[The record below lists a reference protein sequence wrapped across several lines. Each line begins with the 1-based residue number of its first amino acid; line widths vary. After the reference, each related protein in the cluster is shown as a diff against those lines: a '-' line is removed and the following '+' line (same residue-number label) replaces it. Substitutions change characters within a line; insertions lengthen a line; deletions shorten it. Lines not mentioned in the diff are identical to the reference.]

1 MKKCPKPLGY
11 GIRRTPVVLGLSAAL
26 CMPAAFSYANVDN
39 GMDRESVLS
48 VMQGKTI
55 KGQILDETGE
65 SMIGVS
71 VLVKGT
77 TIGTVTDF
85 DGNYTIKAN
94 KGAVITFSYIG
105 YKTQE
110 IKFTGQPTVNI
121 KMVPDNQT
129 LDEVVVVGY
138 GTMKRSDLTGS
149 VASIAA
155 KDVEGFK
162 TSSVAGALGGQ
173 IAGVQITSTDGTP
186 GAGFSINIRGVGT
199 LTGDSSPLYIVD
211 GFEVDDID
219 YLSNSDIESI
229 EILKDASS
237 SAIYGARAANGVVLI
252 STKSG
257 KIGKPIIN
265 YNGSASYRKISK
277 KLDVLSPYEFVK
289 LQGEVNSKYSDS
301 YFKTGNDDDGNPY
314 RYQSLDDYIG
324 VSGVNW
330 QDETF
335 NPTWSQDH
343 SLSIMGGTED
353 TKYNASFSRY
363 IENGI
368 FKNSG
373 FNKTTGKFRLDQKL
387 SKSLSFNFTVN
398 YALTNREGV
407 GTSGDSG
414 RFNMLAQILS
424 ARPTGGLKLTD
435 EELLASAIDPEMLES
450 GESLAQV
457 NPVKQTESVTNNKRA
472 EMWSGNASATWQIIK
487 GLTFKTAGTYNTT
500 NNRTDIFYK
509 DGSKEAYRNGQK
521 PYGRTQMGRDVRW
534 TNSNNLT
541 WKQKVKKHNYD
552 IMLGHEVSFKSTEY
566 LLGEAMDFPFD
577 NLGNDYL
584 GLGATPSRVESSYS
598 EKTLL
603 SFFAR
608 GNYNYDNRYL
618 FTATVRADGST
629 VFSNKNK
636 WGFFPSFSAAWRVSE
651 EAFMKDVE
659 WVSNFK
665 VRLGWGIVGNDRISN
680 YLSMDL
686 YEANKY
692 GIGNNTV
699 TVLTPK
705 QLKNANLKW
714 EGASSVNLGVDLG
727 FFDNRLN
734 VTADFF
740 IKDTKDLLLAQSLA
754 HVTGF
759 DSQMQ
764 NIGKIQNKGIELSF
778 NSTNIQT
785 RNFTWQTNFNISFIK
800 NTLKGLASGVESM
813 YARSGFDS
821 NFTAYDYIATVGQS
835 LGLIY
840 GYEFDGIY
848 QSSDFY
854 TTPDNQLIL
863 KEGIT
868 NNARYG
874 TVKPGVV
881 KYKDQ
886 DGDGII
892 TTNDRTVIGNA
903 MPKWYGGITN
913 TFNYKGIDFS
923 FMFQF
928 NYGNDIYNATRL
940 YATQSRSGRRN
951 MLAEVADRWSPTNAS
966 NKVPSQDGYI
976 VNDVYSRFI
985 EDGSFLRLKN
995 ITLGYTLPH
1004 KWTRKFHASK
1014 LRIYATGQN
1023 LFCISGYSGYDPE
1036 VNSASSNPM
1045 TPGLDWGAYPKS
1057 RVFTFG
1063 IDLQF

>member
-1 MKKCPKPLGY
+1 MYSINFIKSISVRGWFTLLTL
-11 GIRRTPVVLGLSAAL
+11 ILTINL
-26 CMPAAFSYANVDN
+26 YAQNTT
-39 GMDRESVLS
+39 L
-48 VMQGKTI
+48 
-55 KGQILDETGE
+55 KGVIVDETDTPL
-65 SMIGVS
+65 IGATVQ
-71 VLVKGT
+71 VKGT
-77 TIGTVTDF
+77 STGSITDF

-301 YFKTGNDDDGNPY
+301 YFKTGNDDNGNPY

-487 GLTFKTAGTYNTT
+487 GLTFKTSGTYNTT

-566 LLGEAMDFPFD
+566 LLGEAMD
-577 NLGNDYL
+577 
-584 GLGATPSRVESSYS
+584 S
-598 EKTLL
+598 LL
-603 SFFAR
+603 
-608 GNYNYDNRYL
+608 
-618 FTATVRADGST
+618 
-629 VFSNKNK
+629 
-636 WGFFPSFSAAWRVSE
+636 
-651 EAFMKDVE
+651 
-659 WVSNFK
+659 
-665 VRLGWGIVGNDRISN
+665 
-680 YLSMDL
+680 
-686 YEANKY
+686 
-692 GIGNNTV
+692 
-699 TVLTPK
+699 
-705 QLKNANLKW
+705 
-714 EGASSVNLGVDLG
+714 
-727 FFDNRLN
+727 
-734 VTADFF
+734 
-740 IKDTKDLLLAQSLA
+740 
-754 HVTGF
+754 
-759 DSQMQ
+759 
-764 NIGKIQNKGIELSF
+764 
-778 NSTNIQT
+778 
-785 RNFTWQTNFNISFIK
+785 
-800 NTLKGLASGVESM
+800 
-813 YARSGFDS
+813 
-821 NFTAYDYIATVGQS
+821 
-835 LGLIY
+835 
-840 GYEFDGIY
+840 
-848 QSSDFY
+848 
-854 TTPDNQLIL
+854 
-863 KEGIT
+863 
-868 NNARYG
+868 
-874 TVKPGVV
+874 
-881 KYKDQ
+881 
-886 DGDGII
+886 II
-892 TTNDRTVIGNA
+892 
-903 MPKWYGGITN
+903 
-913 TFNYKGIDFS
+913 
-923 FMFQF
+923 
-928 NYGNDIYNATRL
+928 
-940 YATQSRSGRRN
+940 
-951 MLAEVADRWSPTNAS
+951 
-966 NKVPSQDGYI
+966 
-976 VNDVYSRFI
+976 
-985 EDGSFLRLKN
+985 
-995 ITLGYTLPH
+995 
-1004 KWTRKFHASK
+1004 
-1014 LRIYATGQN
+1014 
-1023 LFCISGYSGYDPE
+1023 
-1036 VNSASSNPM
+1036 
-1045 TPGLDWGAYPKS
+1045 
-1057 RVFTFG
+1057 
-1063 IDLQF
+1063 

>member
-1 MKKCPKPLGY
+1 MYNINFIKSISVRGWFTLLTL
-11 GIRRTPVVLGLSAAL
+11 ILTINL
-26 CMPAAFSYANVDN
+26 YAQNTT
-39 GMDRESVLS
+39 L
-48 VMQGKTI
+48 
-55 KGQILDETGE
+55 KGVIVDETDTPL
-65 SMIGVS
+65 IGATVQ
-71 VLVKGT
+71 VKGT
-77 TIGTVTDF
+77 STGSITDF

-301 YFKTGNDDDGNPY
+301 YFKTGNDDNGNPY

-472 EMWSGNASATWQIIK
+472 EMWAGNASATWQIIK
-487 GLTFKTAGTYNTT
+487 GLTFKTSGTYNTT

-835 LGLIY
+835 LGLVY

>member
-1 MKKCPKPLGY
+1 MYNINFIKSISTRGWFTLLTL
-11 GIRRTPVVLGLSAAL
+11 ILTISL
-26 CMPAAFSYANVDN
+26 YAQNAT
-39 GMDRESVLS
+39 L
-48 VMQGKTI
+48 
-55 KGQILDETGE
+55 KGVIVDETDTPL
-65 SMIGVS
+65 IGATVQ
-71 VLVKGT
+71 VKGT
-77 TIGTVTDF
+77 STGSITDF

-472 EMWSGNASATWQIIK
+472 EMWSENASATWQIIK
-487 GLTFKTAGTYNTT
+487 GLTFKTSGTYNTT

-764 NIGKIQNKGIELSF
+764 NIGKIQNKGIELSL

-874 TVKPGVV
+874 SVKPGVV

>member
-1 MKKCPKPLGY
+1 MYNINFIKSISVRGWFTLLTL
-11 GIRRTPVVLGLSAAL
+11 ILTINL
-26 CMPAAFSYANVDN
+26 YAQNTT
-39 GMDRESVLS
+39 L
-48 VMQGKTI
+48 
-55 KGQILDETGE
+55 KGVIVDETDTPL
-65 SMIGVS
+65 IGATVQ
-71 VLVKGT
+71 VKGT
-77 TIGTVTDF
+77 STGSITDF

-928 NYGNDIYNATRL
+928 NYGNDIYKATR
-940 YATQSRSGRRN
+940 
-951 MLAEVADRWSPTNAS
+951 
-966 NKVPSQDGYI
+966 
-976 VNDVYSRFI
+976 
-985 EDGSFLRLKN
+985 
-995 ITLGYTLPH
+995 
-1004 KWTRKFHASK
+1004 
-1014 LRIYATGQN
+1014 
-1023 LFCISGYSGYDPE
+1023 
-1036 VNSASSNPM
+1036 
-1045 TPGLDWGAYPKS
+1045 
-1057 RVFTFG
+1057 
-1063 IDLQF
+1063 

>member
-1 MKKCPKPLGY
+1 MYNINFIKSISVRGWFTLLTL
-11 GIRRTPVVLGLSAAL
+11 ILTINL
-26 CMPAAFSYANVDN
+26 YAQNTT
-39 GMDRESVLS
+39 L
-48 VMQGKTI
+48 
-55 KGQILDETGE
+55 KGVIVDETDTPL
-65 SMIGVS
+65 IGATVQ
-71 VLVKGT
+71 VKGT
-77 TIGTVTDF
+77 STGSITDF

-301 YFKTGNDDDGNPY
+301 YFKTGNDDNGNPY

-487 GLTFKTAGTYNTT
+487 GLTFKTSGTYNTT

-985 EDGSFLRLKN
+985 EDGSFLSIKN

-1057 RVFTFG
+1057 RVFTYG

>member
-1 MKKCPKPLGY
+1 MQYIYSIKSIGKRGWFTLLALILVIGLYAQEASVKG
-11 GIRRTPVVLGLSAAL
+11 VV
-26 CMPAAFSYANVDN
+26 
-39 GMDRESVLS
+39 
-48 VMQGKTI
+48 
-55 KGQILDETGE
+55 LDETDTPL
-65 SMIGVS
+65 IGATIQ
-71 VLVKGT
+71 VKGT
-77 TIGTVTDF
+77 STGAITDI
-85 DGNYTIKAN
+85 DGNFTLKTK
-94 KGAVITFSYIG
+94 KGNTLAISYIG

-110 IKFTGQPTVNI
+110 IKYTGQSSINI
-121 KMVPDNQT
+121 KMVPDNQS
-129 LDEVVVVGY
+129 LEEVVVVGY
-138 GTMKRSDLTGS
+138 GAMKRSDLTGS
-149 VASIAA
+149 VSSVSM
-155 KDVEGFK
+155 KDIEGFQ
-162 TSSVAGALGGQ
+162 SSSIAGALGGQ
-173 IAGVQITSTDGTP
+173 VAGVQITSTDGTP

-211 GFEVDDID
+211 GFEVESID
-219 YLSNSDIESI
+219 HIANSDIESM

-257 KIGKPIIN
+257 KVGRPIVS
-265 YNGSASYRKISK
+265 YNGSASYRNISK

-289 LQGEVNSKYSDS
+289 LQGEVNEQYLGTYYKEGMDEE
-301 YFKTGNDDDGNPY
+301 GNPY
-314 RYQSLDDYIG
+314 RYQSLNDYIG
-324 VSGVNW
+324 DKGVDW
-330 QDETF
+330 QDQTF
-335 NPTWSQDH
+335 NSTWSQDH
-343 SLSIMGGTED
+343 NFSVTGGNND
-353 TKYNASFSRY
+353 TKYTASFSRY

-373 FNKTTGKFRLDQKL
+373 FDKTTAKVRFNQKITKNITLDA
-387 SKSLSFNFTVN
+387 TIN
-398 YALTNREGV
+398 YAQTNRKGS
-407 GTSGDSG
+407 GTSADAG

-424 ARPTGGLKLTD
+424 ARPTPGWKMTI
-435 EELLASAIDPEMLES
+435 EEFLDAAIDPEMLET

-457 NPVKQTESVTNNKRA
+457 NPVKQAESVTNDKRS
-472 EMWSGNASATWQIIK
+472 ELWSGNASLTWQIIK

-500 NNRTDIFYK
+500 NNRTDVFYK
-509 DGSKEAYRNGQK
+509 NGSKEAYRNGES

-534 TNSNNLT
+534 TNYNNLT
-541 WKQKVKKHNYD
+541 WKQKIKKHQYD
-552 IMLGHEVSFKSTEY
+552 VMLGHEVAYRSTEY

-577 NLGNDYL
+577 NLGNNNL
-584 GLGATPSRVESSYS
+584 GLGATPSKVESNYS
-598 EKTLL
+598 DKMLL

-618 FTATVRADGST
+618 LTATIRADGST

-636 WGFFPSFSAAWRVSE
+636 WGYFPSFSAAWRVSE
-651 EAFMKDVE
+651 EAFMKDVR
-659 WVSNFK
+659 WISNLK
-665 VRLGWGIVGNDRISN
+665 VRLGWGTVGNDRISN

-686 YEANKY
+686 YSSNKY
-692 GIGNNTV
+692 GVGNNTV

-705 QLKNANLKW
+705 QLKNSNLKW
-714 EGASSVNLGVDLG
+714 EGSTTTNFGIDLG
-727 FFDNRLN
+727 LFDNRLN
-734 VTADFF
+734 VIADFF
-740 IKDTKDLLLAQSLA
+740 VKNTKDLFLEQSLA

-759 DSQMQ
+759 GSQMQ
-764 NIGKIQNKGIELSF
+764 NIGKIQNKGIELSL

-785 RNFTWQTNFNISFIK
+785 KDFTWQTNFNISFIK

-848 QSSDFY
+848 QSSDFNR
-854 TTPDNQLIL
+854 TPSGQLVL
-863 KEGIT
+863 KEGVT
-868 NNARYG
+868 NNARYNG
-874 TVKPGVV
+874 TLQPGVV

-886 DGDGII
+886 DGDGVI

-913 TFNYKGIDFS
+913 TLNFKGIDFG

-928 NYGNDIYNATRL
+928 NYGNNIYNATRI

-966 NKVPSQDGYI
+966 NKVPAYNGYI
-976 VNDVYSRFI
+976 TNDVYSRFV

-995 ITLGYTLPH
+995 LTLGYTLPH
-1004 KWTRKFHASK
+1004 KWVRKFHASK
-1014 LRIYATGQN
+1014 LRIYGTAQN
-1023 LFCISGYSGYDPE
+1023 LFCVTKYSGYDPE
-1036 VNSASSNPM
+1036 VNSASNNPM

>member
-1 MKKCPKPLGY
+1 MYSINFIKSISVRGWFTLLTL
-11 GIRRTPVVLGLSAAL
+11 ILTINL
-26 CMPAAFSYANVDN
+26 YAQNTT
-39 GMDRESVLS
+39 L
-48 VMQGKTI
+48 
-55 KGQILDETGE
+55 KGVIVDETDTPL
-65 SMIGVS
+65 IGATVQ
-71 VLVKGT
+71 VKGT
-77 TIGTVTDF
+77 STGSITDF

-301 YFKTGNDDDGNPY
+301 YFKTGNDDNGNPY

-487 GLTFKTAGTYNTT
+487 GLTFKTSGTYNTT

-976 VNDVYSRFI
+976 VNDVYSA
-985 EDGSFLRLKN
+985 L
-995 ITLGYTLPH
+995 
-1004 KWTRKFHASK
+1004 
-1014 LRIYATGQN
+1014 
-1023 LFCISGYSGYDPE
+1023 
-1036 VNSASSNPM
+1036 
-1045 TPGLDWGAYPKS
+1045 
-1057 RVFTFG
+1057 
-1063 IDLQF
+1063 

>member
-1 MKKCPKPLGY
+1 MYYTNIIKS
-11 GIRRTPVVLGLSAAL
+11 ISARGLFTLLAL
-26 CMPAAFSYANVDN
+26 IISISLHAQNATV
-39 GMDRESVLS
+39 
-48 VMQGKTI
+48 
-55 KGQILDETGE
+55 KGVIVDETDTPL
-65 SMIGVS
+65 IGATVQ
-71 VLVKGT
+71 VKGT
-77 TIGTVTDF
+77 ATGSITDF

-110 IKFTGQPTVNI
+110 IKFTGQSPLNV
-121 KMVPDNQT
+121 KMIPDNQT

-229 EILKDASS
+229 EVLKDASS

-252 STKSG
+252 TTKSG
-257 KIGKPIIN
+257 KTGRPTIT

-301 YFKTGNDDDGNPY
+301 YFKPGNDDNDIPY
-314 RYQSLDDYIG
+314 RYQSLDDYMG
-324 VSGVNW
+324 VKGVNW

-343 SLSIMGGTED
+343 SLSIMGGTD
-353 TKYNASFSRY
+353 DSKYNASFSRY

-373 FNKTTGKFRLDQKL
+373 FDKTTGKFRLDQKL
-387 SKSLSFNFTVN
+387 SKSLSFNITVN
-398 YALTNREGV
+398 YALTNRKGV
-407 GTSGDSG
+407 GTSADSG

-435 EELLASAIDPEMLES
+435 DELLDSAIDPEMLES

-457 NPVKQTESVTNNKRA
+457 NPVKQTESVTNTKRA
-472 EMWSGNASATWQIIK
+472 EMWSGNGSISWQIIK

-500 NNRTDIFYK
+500 NNRTNIFYK

-534 TNSNNLT
+534 TNFNNLT

-552 IMLGHEVSFKSTEY
+552 VMLGHEVSFRSTEY

-584 GLGATPSRVESSYS
+584 GLGATPSKVESSYS
-598 EKTLL
+598 EKMLL

-618 FTATVRADGST
+618 LTATVRADGST

-651 EAFMKDVE
+651 EAFMKDVD

-665 VRLGWGIVGNDRISN
+665 VRLG
-680 YLSMDL
+680 
-686 YEANKY
+686 
-692 GIGNNTV
+692 
-699 TVLTPK
+699 
-705 QLKNANLKW
+705 
-714 EGASSVNLGVDLG
+714 
-727 FFDNRLN
+727 
-734 VTADFF
+734 
-740 IKDTKDLLLAQSLA
+740 
-754 HVTGF
+754 
-759 DSQMQ
+759 
-764 NIGKIQNKGIELSF
+764 
-778 NSTNIQT
+778 
-785 RNFTWQTNFNISFIK
+785 
-800 NTLKGLASGVESM
+800 
-813 YARSGFDS
+813 
-821 NFTAYDYIATVGQS
+821 
-835 LGLIY
+835 
-840 GYEFDGIY
+840 
-848 QSSDFY
+848 
-854 TTPDNQLIL
+854 
-863 KEGIT
+863 
-868 NNARYG
+868 
-874 TVKPGVV
+874 
-881 KYKDQ
+881 
-886 DGDGII
+886 
-892 TTNDRTVIGNA
+892 
-903 MPKWYGGITN
+903 
-913 TFNYKGIDFS
+913 
-923 FMFQF
+923 
-928 NYGNDIYNATRL
+928 
-940 YATQSRSGRRN
+940 
-951 MLAEVADRWSPTNAS
+951 
-966 NKVPSQDGYI
+966 
-976 VNDVYSRFI
+976 
-985 EDGSFLRLKN
+985 
-995 ITLGYTLPH
+995 
-1004 KWTRKFHASK
+1004 
-1014 LRIYATGQN
+1014 
-1023 LFCISGYSGYDPE
+1023 
-1036 VNSASSNPM
+1036 
-1045 TPGLDWGAYPKS
+1045 
-1057 RVFTFG
+1057 
-1063 IDLQF
+1063 

>member
-1 MKKCPKPLGY
+1 MYNINNLIKSISIRGY
-11 GIRRTPVVLGLSAAL
+11 FTLLAL
-26 CMPAAFSYANVDN
+26 IVTISVYAQ
-39 GMDRESVLS
+39 EL
-48 VMQGKTI
+48 TL
-55 KGQILDETGE
+55 KGVIVDETDTPL
-65 SMIGVS
+65 IGATVQ
-71 VLVKGT
+71 VKGT
-77 TIGTVTDF
+77 STGSITDF

>member
-1 MKKCPKPLGY
+1 MQYIYSIKSIGKRGWFTLLALILVIGLYAQEASVKG
-11 GIRRTPVVLGLSAAL
+11 VV
-26 CMPAAFSYANVDN
+26 
-39 GMDRESVLS
+39 
-48 VMQGKTI
+48 
-55 KGQILDETGE
+55 LDETDTPL
-65 SMIGVS
+65 IGATIQ
-71 VLVKGT
+71 VKGT
-77 TIGTVTDF
+77 STGAITDI
-85 DGNYTIKAN
+85 DGNFTLKTK
-94 KGAVITFSYIG
+94 KGNTLAISYIG

-110 IKFTGQPTVNI
+110 IKYTGQSSINI
-121 KMVPDNQT
+121 KMVPDNQS
-129 LDEVVVVGY
+129 LEEVVVVGY
-138 GTMKRSDLTGS
+138 GAMKRSDLTGS
-149 VASIAA
+149 VSSVSM
-155 KDVEGFK
+155 KDIEGFQ
-162 TSSVAGALGGQ
+162 SSSIAGALGGQ
-173 IAGVQITSTDGTP
+173 VAGVQITSTDGTP

-211 GFEVDDID
+211 GFEVESID
-219 YLSNSDIESI
+219 HIANSDIESM

-257 KIGKPIIN
+257 KVGRPIVS
-265 YNGSASYRKISK
+265 YNGSASYRNISK

-289 LQGEVNSKYSDS
+289 LQGEVNEQYLGTYYKEGMDEE
-301 YFKTGNDDDGNPY
+301 GNPH
-314 RYQSLDDYIG
+314 RYQSLNDYIG
-324 VSGVNW
+324 DKGVDW
-330 QDETF
+330 QDQTF
-335 NPTWSQDH
+335 NSTWSQDH
-343 SLSIMGGTED
+343 NFSVTGGNND
-353 TKYNASFSRY
+353 TKYTASFSRY

-373 FNKTTGKFRLDQKL
+373 FDKTTAKVRFNQKITKNITLDA
-387 SKSLSFNFTVN
+387 TIN
-398 YALTNREGV
+398 YAQTNRKGS
-407 GTSGDSG
+407 GTSADAG

-424 ARPTGGLKLTD
+424 ARPTPGWKMTI
-435 EELLASAIDPEMLES
+435 EEFLDAAIDPEMLET

-457 NPVKQTESVTNNKRA
+457 NPVKQAESVTNDKRS
-472 EMWSGNASATWQIIK
+472 ELWSGNASLTWQIIK

-500 NNRTDIFYK
+500 NNRTDVFYK
-509 DGSKEAYRNGQK
+509 NGSKEAYRNGES

-534 TNSNNLT
+534 TNYNNLT
-541 WKQKVKKHNYD
+541 WKQKIKKHQYD
-552 IMLGHEVSFKSTEY
+552 VMLGHEVAYRSTEY

-577 NLGNDYL
+577 NLGNNNL
-584 GLGATPSRVESSYS
+584 GLGATPSKVESNYS
-598 EKTLL
+598 DKMLL

-618 FTATVRADGST
+618 LTATIRADGST

-636 WGFFPSFSAAWRVSE
+636 WGYFPSFSAAWRVSE
-651 EAFMKDVE
+651 EAFMKDVR
-659 WVSNFK
+659 WISNLK
-665 VRLGWGIVGNDRISN
+665 VRLGWGTVGNDRISN

-686 YEANKY
+686 YSSNKY
-692 GIGNNTV
+692 GVGNNTV

-705 QLKNANLKW
+705 QLKNSNLKW
-714 EGASSVNLGVDLG
+714 EGSTTTNFGIDLG
-727 FFDNRLN
+727 LFDNRLN
-734 VTADFF
+734 VIADFF
-740 IKDTKDLLLAQSLA
+740 VKNTKDLLLEQSLA

-759 DSQMQ
+759 GSQMQ
-764 NIGKIQNKGIELSF
+764 NIGKIQNKGIELSL

-785 RNFTWQTNFNISFIK
+785 KDFTWQTNFNISFIK

-848 QSSDFY
+848 QSSDFNR
-854 TTPDNQLIL
+854 TPSGQLVL
-863 KEGIT
+863 KEGVT
-868 NNARYG
+868 NNARYNG
-874 TVKPGVV
+874 TLQPGVV

-886 DGDGII
+886 DGDGVI

-913 TFNYKGIDFS
+913 TLNFKGIDFG

-928 NYGNDIYNATRL
+928 NYGNNIYNATRI

-966 NKVPSQDGYI
+966 NKVPAYNGYI
-976 VNDVYSRFI
+976 TNDVYSRFV

-995 ITLGYTLPH
+995 LTLGYTLPH
-1004 KWTRKFHASK
+1004 KWVRKFHASK
-1014 LRIYATGQN
+1014 LRIYGTAQN
-1023 LFCISGYSGYDPE
+1023 LFCVTKYSGYDPE
-1036 VNSASSNPM
+1036 VNSASNNPM

>member
-1 MKKCPKPLGY
+1 
-11 GIRRTPVVLGLSAAL
+11 
-26 CMPAAFSYANVDN
+26 
-39 GMDRESVLS
+39 
-48 VMQGKTI
+48 
-55 KGQILDETGE
+55 
-65 SMIGVS
+65 
-71 VLVKGT
+71 
-77 TIGTVTDF
+77 
-85 DGNYTIKAN
+85 
-94 KGAVITFSYIG
+94 
-105 YKTQE
+105 
-110 IKFTGQPTVNI
+110 
-121 KMVPDNQT
+121 MVPDNQS
-129 LDEVVVVGY
+129 LEEVVVVGY
-138 GTMKRSDLTGS
+138 GAMKRSDLTGS
-149 VASIAA
+149 VSSVSM
-155 KDVEGFK
+155 KDIEGFQ
-162 TSSVAGALGGQ
+162 SSSIAGALGGQ
-173 IAGVQITSTDGTP
+173 VAGVQITSTDGTP

-211 GFEVDDID
+211 GFEVESID
-219 YLSNSDIESI
+219 HIANSDIESM

-257 KIGKPIIN
+257 KVGRPIVS
-265 YNGSASYRKISK
+265 YNGSASYRNISK

-289 LQGEVNSKYSDS
+289 LQGEVNEQYLGTYYKEGMDEE
-301 YFKTGNDDDGNPY
+301 GNPY
-314 RYQSLDDYIG
+314 RYQSLNDYIG
-324 VSGVNW
+324 DKGVDW
-330 QDETF
+330 QDQTF
-335 NPTWSQDH
+335 NSTWSQDH
-343 SLSIMGGTED
+343 NFSVTGGNND
-353 TKYNASFSRY
+353 TKYTASFSRY

-373 FNKTTGKFRLDQKL
+373 FDKTTAKVRFNQKITKNITLDA
-387 SKSLSFNFTVN
+387 TIN
-398 YALTNREGV
+398 YAQTNRKGS
-407 GTSGDSG
+407 GTSADAG

-424 ARPTGGLKLTD
+424 ARPTPGWKMTI
-435 EELLASAIDPEMLES
+435 EEFLDAAIDPEMLET

-457 NPVKQTESVTNNKRA
+457 NPVKQAESVTNDKRS
-472 EMWSGNASATWQIIK
+472 ELWSGNASLTWQIIK

-500 NNRTDIFYK
+500 NNRTDVFYK
-509 DGSKEAYRNGQK
+509 NGSKEAYRNGES

-534 TNSNNLT
+534 TNYNNLT
-541 WKQKVKKHNYD
+541 WKQKIKKHQYD
-552 IMLGHEVSFKSTEY
+552 VMLGHEVAYRSTEY

-577 NLGNDYL
+577 NLGNNNL
-584 GLGATPSRVESSYS
+584 GLGATPSKVESNYS
-598 EKTLL
+598 DKMLL

-618 FTATVRADGST
+618 LTATIRADGST

-636 WGFFPSFSAAWRVSE
+636 WGYFPSFSAAWRVSE
-651 EAFMKDVE
+651 EAFMKDVR
-659 WVSNFK
+659 WISNLK
-665 VRLGWGIVGNDRISN
+665 VRLGWGTVGNDRISN

-686 YEANKY
+686 YSSNKY
-692 GIGNNTV
+692 GVGNNTV

-705 QLKNANLKW
+705 QLKNSNLKW
-714 EGASSVNLGVDLG
+714 EGSTTTNFGIDLG
-727 FFDNRLN
+727 LFDNRLN
-734 VTADFF
+734 VIADFF
-740 IKDTKDLLLAQSLA
+740 VKNTKDLLLEQSLA

-759 DSQMQ
+759 GSQMQ
-764 NIGKIQNKGIELSF
+764 NIGKIQNKGIELSL

-785 RNFTWQTNFNISFIK
+785 KDFTWQTNFNISFIK

-848 QSSDFY
+848 QSSDFNR
-854 TTPDNQLIL
+854 TPSGQLVL
-863 KEGIT
+863 KEGVT
-868 NNARYG
+868 NNARYNG
-874 TVKPGVV
+874 TLQPGVV

-886 DGDGII
+886 DGDGVI

-913 TFNYKGIDFS
+913 TLNFKGIDFG

-928 NYGNDIYNATRL
+928 NYGNNIYNATRI

-966 NKVPSQDGYI
+966 NKVPAYNGYI
-976 VNDVYSRFI
+976 TNDVYSRFV

-995 ITLGYTLPH
+995 LTLGYTLPH
-1004 KWTRKFHASK
+1004 KWVRKFHASK
-1014 LRIYATGQN
+1014 LRIYGTAQN
-1023 LFCISGYSGYDPE
+1023 LFCVTKYSGYDPE
-1036 VNSASSNPM
+1036 VNSASNNPM

>member
-1 MKKCPKPLGY
+1 MYNINFIKS
-11 GIRRTPVVLGLSAAL
+11 ISARGWFTL
-26 CMPAAFSYANVDN
+26 LTLILTISIYAQNTT
-39 GMDRESVLS
+39 L
-48 VMQGKTI
+48 
-55 KGQILDETGE
+55 KGVIVDETDTPL
-65 SMIGVS
+65 IGATVQ
-71 VLVKGT
+71 VKGT
-77 TIGTVTDF
+77 STGSITDF

-487 GLTFKTAGTYNTT
+487 GLTFKTSGTYNTT

-886 DGDGII
+886 DGDDII

>member
-1 MKKCPKPLGY
+1 MYSINFIKSISVRGWFTLLTL
-11 GIRRTPVVLGLSAAL
+11 ILTINL
-26 CMPAAFSYANVDN
+26 YAQNTT
-39 GMDRESVLS
+39 L
-48 VMQGKTI
+48 
-55 KGQILDETGE
+55 KGVIVDETDTPL
-65 SMIGVS
+65 IGATVQ
-71 VLVKGT
+71 VKGT
-77 TIGTVTDF
+77 STGSITDF

-301 YFKTGNDDDGNPY
+301 YFKTGNDDNGNPY

-487 GLTFKTAGTYNTT
+487 GLTFKTSGTYNTT

-521 PYGRTQMGRDVRW
+521 PYGRTQMGHDVRW

>member
-1 MKKCPKPLGY
+1 MYNINFIKSISTRGWFTLLTL
-11 GIRRTPVVLGLSAAL
+11 ILTISL
-26 CMPAAFSYANVDN
+26 YAQNAT
-39 GMDRESVLS
+39 L
-48 VMQGKTI
+48 
-55 KGQILDETGE
+55 KGVIVDETDTPL
-65 SMIGVS
+65 IGATVQ
-71 VLVKGT
+71 VKGT
-77 TIGTVTDF
+77 STGSITDF

-874 TVKPGVV
+874 SVKPGVV

>member
-1 MKKCPKPLGY
+1 MYSINFIKSISVRGWFTLLTL
-11 GIRRTPVVLGLSAAL
+11 ILTINL
-26 CMPAAFSYANVDN
+26 YAQNTT
-39 GMDRESVLS
+39 L
-48 VMQGKTI
+48 
-55 KGQILDETGE
+55 KGVIVDETDTPL
-65 SMIGVS
+65 IGATVQ
-71 VLVKGT
+71 VKGT
-77 TIGTVTDF
+77 STGSITDF

-301 YFKTGNDDDGNPY
+301 YFKTGNDDNGNPY

-487 GLTFKTAGTYNTT
+487 GLTFKTSGTYNTT

-928 NYGNDIYNATRL
+928 NYGNDIYF
-940 YATQSRSGRRN
+940 
-951 MLAEVADRWSPTNAS
+951 VC
-966 NKVPSQDGYI
+966 
-976 VNDVYSRFI
+976 
-985 EDGSFLRLKN
+985 
-995 ITLGYTLPH
+995 YT
-1004 KWTRKFHASK
+1004 
-1014 LRIYATGQN
+1014 
-1023 LFCISGYSGYDPE
+1023 
-1036 VNSASSNPM
+1036 V
-1045 TPGLDWGAYPKS
+1045 
-1057 RVFTFG
+1057 
-1063 IDLQF
+1063 

>member
-1 MKKCPKPLGY
+1 MYNINFIKSISVRGWFTLLTL
-11 GIRRTPVVLGLSAAL
+11 ILTINL
-26 CMPAAFSYANVDN
+26 YAQNTT
-39 GMDRESVLS
+39 L
-48 VMQGKTI
+48 
-55 KGQILDETGE
+55 KGVIVDETDTPL
-65 SMIGVS
+65 IGATVQ
-71 VLVKGT
+71 VKGT
-77 TIGTVTDF
+77 STGSITDF

-301 YFKTGNDDDGNPY
+301 YFKTGNDDNGNPY

-487 GLTFKTAGTYNTT
+487 GLTFKTSGTYNTT

-1057 RVFTFG
+1057 RVFTLSL
-1063 IDLQF
+1063 IHI

>member
-1 MKKCPKPLGY
+1 MYNINFIKS
-11 GIRRTPVVLGLSAAL
+11 ISARGWFTLLAL
-26 CMPAAFSYANVDN
+26 ILTISLYAQNAT
-39 GMDRESVLS
+39 L
-48 VMQGKTI
+48 
-55 KGQILDETGE
+55 KGVIVDETDTPL
-65 SMIGVS
+65 IGATVQ
-71 VLVKGT
+71 VKGT
-77 TIGTVTDF
+77 PTGSITDF

-121 KMVPDNQT
+121 KMIPDNQT

-324 VSGVNW
+324 VNGVNW

-487 GLTFKTAGTYNTT
+487 GLTFKTSGTYNTT

-577 NLGNDYL
+577 NLGNDFL

-727 FFDNRLN
+727 LFDNRLN

-764 NIGKIQNKGIELSF
+764 NIGKIQNKGIELSL

-951 MLAEVADRWSPTNAS
+951 MLVEVADRWSPTNAS

-1014 LRIYATGQN
+1014 LRVYATGQN